1 MEQTKLQ
8 ALVNIL
14 LESDSKELYIESEF
28 EKVRIIRS
36 YNEAKK
42 TPKPKP
48 ASMVKIIDETENEP
62 VLSTNE
68 IKSTLVGIFHFNKD
82 YSLGDKIMVGERIGY
97 VESLKI
103 RNDVISD
110 FSGDVCEIPV
120 QEGETVEYG
129 QVLMVVK

>member
-8 ALVNIL
+8 ALVDTL
-14 LESDSKELYIESEF
+14 LESNCKELYIESEF

-36 YNEAKK
+36 YKESIKSK
-42 TPKPKP
+42 TPKP
-48 ASMVKIIDETENEP
+48 ASMVNIIEEEKAP
-62 VLSTNE
+62 SQITNE
-68 IKSTLVGIFHFNKD
+68 IKSTLVGVFHFNKE
-82 YSLGDKIMVGERIGY
+82 YSLGDRIMVGERIGY

-110 FSGDVCEIPV
+110 FSGDVCDIPAKD
-120 QEGETVEYG
+120 GETVEYG

>member
-8 ALVNIL
+8 ALVDTL
-14 LESDSKELYIESEF
+14 LESNCKELYIESEF

-36 YNEAKK
+36 YKEGIKSK
-42 TPKPKP
+42 TPKPT
-48 ASMVKIIDETENEP
+48 SMVNIIEEEKAP
-62 VLSTNE
+62 SQITNE
-68 IKSTLVGIFHFNKD
+68 IKSTLVGVFHFNKE
-82 YSLGDKIMVGERIGY
+82 YSLGDRIMVGERIGY

-110 FSGDVCEIPV
+110 FSGDVCDIPAK
-120 QEGETVEYG
+120 EGETVEYG

>member
-8 ALVNIL
+8 ALVDL
-14 LESDSKELYIESEF
+14 LLDSDSKEIYIESEL
-28 EKVRIIRS
+28 ERVRIIRS
-36 YNEAKK
+36 YNEEKRIV
-42 TPKPKP
+42 KPKP
-48 ASMVKIIDETENEP
+48 ASMVNIVEEEKAPTQI
-62 VLSTNE
+62 TND
-68 IKSTLVGIFHFNKD
+68 IKSTLVGVFHFNKE

-110 FSGDVCEIPV
+110 FSGDVCDIPV
-120 QEGETVEYG
+120 HEGETVEYG

>member
-8 ALVNIL
+8 TLVDIL

-36 YNEAKK
+36 YNEPKK
-42 TPKPKP
+42 SQKPKP
-48 ASMVKIIDETENEP
+48 VSMVTIIDESEKEP
-62 VLSTNE
+62 VLATNE
-68 IKSTLVGIFHFNKD
+68 IKSTLVGVFHFNKE
-82 YSLGDKIMVGERIGY
+82 YAIGDKIMVGERIGY

-110 FSGDVCEIPV
+110 FSGDVCEIPAK
-120 QEGETVEYG
+120 EGETVEYG